1 LNKEL
6 TDSIDKLNFGSLDSI
21 KRFSGLL
28 DSVRNH
34 IRTTGVG
41 TLTVDST
48 YWAETDGLIIC
59 KKKESESTELDEIE
73 VQGKI
78 YLWQLKPYKDEWQ
91 IKIDP
96 TDNKIYQEKMDFK
109 TYLETVVWPN
119 LSDEKKNEIKTSVV
133 QDMNE
138 EERKKFLVNS
148 VNINGNL
155 IDCNGKELEAGLQM
169 FVISEEDNT
178 LYIGKKN
185 KRYTPSHKFLS
196 RKTS

>member
-59 KKKESESTELDEIE
+59 KKKENETTEPDEIE
-73 VQGKI
+73 VQGK
-78 YLWQLKPYKDEWQ
+78 
-91 IKIDP
+91 
-96 TDNKIYQEKMDFK
+96 
-109 TYLETVVWPN
+109 N
-119 LSDEKKNEIKTSVV
+119 LCMAVKAI
-133 QDMNE
+133 
-138 EERKKFLVNS
+138 
-148 VNINGNL
+148 
-155 IDCNGKELEAGLQM
+155 
-169 FVISEEDNT
+169 
-178 LYIGKKN
+178 
-185 KRYTPSHKFLS
+185 
-196 RKTS
+196 